1 MASGCFYFYKTN
13 YLGNN
18 ETNIGSLKQDN
29 KESTVNKKMILK
41 LQKRFKSESH
51 NVYTEEIIKI
61 VFCWNDD
68 KRMQSIDSTETYAH
82 GTNKDLVHEKEETI

>member
-18 ETNIGSLKQDN
+18 ETNSLKQDN
-29 KESTVNKKMILK
+29 KESTTNKKMILK

-61 VFCWNDD
+61 VFC
-68 KRMQSIDSTETYAH
+68 
-82 GTNKDLVHEKEETI
+82 